1 MFSEMF
7 QTTWFYAYI
16 VKLFPAIALVLVVRT
31 ALRHDSEN
39 LLGWTIPGVLY
50 ILGRD
55 VIFFTG
61 KIPFFLLPLTDVMVP
76 LFIVGPLLYQRKR
89 GALYGYTLGLFLYGL
104 LAVTLFSLSVI
115 SYQLFNLLCFVAV
128 LVSLVVLLFVGRT
141 GTPMGG
147 VYAFVGGA
155 FIVLYGGHF
164 LVGSSSEALSLFYA
178 SHYLLLMAALLL
190 YVKQEDNKLISDRD
204 GLADNIDILYN
215 FVLNS
220 TDALHSGGDLNK
232 LLDYVARTITE
243 GTSADGTLILLVD
256 DVEYVVSSRAAYGK
270 VYPFIPLPEG
280 PDVSEDA
287 IRDWLLHLR
296 LPIGQGLI
304 GETAQIGK
312 PLFIPY
318 AQKDGRI
325 VSHSVLPI
333 GSLLVIPL
341 LIEDHIIGVAVCM
354 RGAEA
359 SPFLDKDFDRAVL
372 LAGFAAVV
380 INTIYSFQDVSE
392 KSDID
397 TVASISQDIQR
408 ALQPKRLPKLSS
420 CSIGVF
426 SENAR
431 GINSDYYDIIP
442 VSRERVYFVIGDI
455 AGKGIQAGLIMV
467 MIRALVHFITSSS
480 KDASTLLSWIN
491 RGITGKID
499 IDHFA
504 TLQVVVYNPV
514 TGDCEFA
521 NAGHRPLLIWKNHM
535 GLVDALEVESVP
547 IGVER
552 NTEYQATHF
561 KLEKND
567 VLLLYTDGVIEA
579 INPAGKQYGI
589 KSLTTALHKYHD
601 LEGPEI
607 AKKIKEDLRSF
618 MGTARQHDDQTIVAI
633 KAKN

>member
-1 MFSEMF
+1 ML
-7 QTTWFYAYI
+7 QTTWVYAYI
-16 VKLFPAIALVLVVRT
+16 VKLFPALALTLVVRT

-39 LLGWTIPGVLY
+39 LLGWAIPATFY
-50 ILGRD
+50 ILARD
-55 VIFFTG
+55 IIFFTG
-61 KIPFFLLPLTDVMVP
+61 IIPFFLLPLSDVVVP
-76 LFIVGPLLYQRKR
+76 FFIVGPLLHQRKK
-89 GALYGYTLGLFLYGL
+89 GSLYGYILGLFLYGL
-104 LAVTLFSLSVI
+104 LIILLFLFSGLSYHV
-115 SYQLFNLLCFVAV
+115 FCLLCFVAV
-128 LVSLVVLLFVGRT
+128 VISFFLLAILGRT
-141 GTPMGG
+141 SSPMGG
-147 VYAFVGGA
+147 VYALMGAAFV
-155 FIVLYGGHF
+155 VLYGGHF
-164 LVGSSSEALSLFYA
+164 VVGASSEVLSIFYA
-178 SHYLLLMAALLL
+178 SHYLLMIASLLL
-190 YVKQEDNKLISDRD
+190 YIKQEDNKLISDRD

-232 LLDYVARTITE
+232 LLEYVAKTITE
-243 GTSADGTLILLVD
+243 GTNAEGTLIFLVD
-256 DVEYVVSSRAAYGK
+256 DVEYVVSGRVVYGK
-270 VYPFIPLPEG
+270 VYPFIPIPEG
-280 PDVSEDA
+280 TDVSDKT
-287 IRDWLLHLR
+287 IQDWILHVR

-304 GETAQIGK
+304 GETAQTGK

-318 AQKDGRI
+318 AQKEGRI
-325 VSHSVLPI
+325 VSNPLLPV

-354 RGAEA
+354 KGAEA
-359 SPFLDKDFDRAVL
+359 TPFLDRDFDRAVL

-455 AGKGIQAGLIMV
+455 AGKGIQAGLVMV

-504 TLQVVVYNPV
+504 TLQVVVYNPL

-521 NAGHRPLLIWKNHM
+521 NAGHRPLLIWKHHM